1 LEDETLLAVGSHKL
15 DASEAAAAFVALNSS
30 NWPTAVLVGV
40 DVTSRAARSGR
51 PTPGGT
57 TAVSRSVLEAAS
69 RTAEWRVEDSLAE
82 LAKLCETARV
92 RVVAETFQR
101 LERPSG
107 ATLVGKG
114 KLGEVADLVK
124 RHGAECVIFDDELT
138 LAQQRNVLKEL
149 EAEAVAST
157 TQILDRTQLVLQI
170 FSERARTREAK
181 TQVALARAEYMLPR
195 LSTFMTTGAGMELR
209 GGSAGGQS
217 GSSAGGAYLRGAG
230 ESQLEMDRRLYG
242 KRIQRLKADLEDLAR
257 KRQTSR
263 KRKIEEKAEIPLVAL
278 IGYTN
283 AGKTSLLN
291 ALSAASAPLYA
302 DDKLFAT
309 LDPTTRRVA
318 LPAGRAC
325 KLTDTVG
332 FLQKLPPRLI
342 ASFRATLEEIKDA
355 DLLVHVV
362 DASSDLA
369 KRHVD
374 AVNAIVSELGCDDIP
389 QIRVLNK
396 LDKHPCVARPVDYA
410 DSTRAYIPAGPTT
423 TTPPRRRRT
432 SPRSRSA
439 RASRV
444 PSYPNPQWGTLIPAP
459 NGALS
464 SY

>member
-1 LEDETLLAVGSHKL
+1 
-15 DASEAAAAFVALNSS
+15 
-30 NWPTAVLVGV
+30 
-40 DVTSRAARSGR
+40 
-51 PTPGGT
+51 
-57 TAVSRSVLEAAS
+57 
-69 RTAEWRVEDSLAE
+69 
-82 LAKLCETARV
+82 
-92 RVVAETFQR
+92 
-101 LERPSG
+101 
-107 ATLVGKG
+107 
-114 KLGEVADLVK
+114 
-124 RHGAECVIFDDELT
+124 
-138 LAQQRNVLKEL
+138 
-149 EAEAVAST
+149 
-157 TQILDRTQLVLQI
+157 
-170 FSERARTREAK
+170 
-181 TQVALARAEYMLPR
+181 MLPR

-396 LDKHPCVARPVDYA
+396 LDKHPPDDDDAAAAAANVAALEIGARIA
-410 DSTRAYIPAGPTT
+410 ST
-423 TTPPRRRRT
+423 
-432 SPRSRSA
+432 
-439 RASRV
+439 
-444 PSYPNPQWGTLIPAP
+444 L
-459 NGALS
+459 LS
-464 SY
+464 